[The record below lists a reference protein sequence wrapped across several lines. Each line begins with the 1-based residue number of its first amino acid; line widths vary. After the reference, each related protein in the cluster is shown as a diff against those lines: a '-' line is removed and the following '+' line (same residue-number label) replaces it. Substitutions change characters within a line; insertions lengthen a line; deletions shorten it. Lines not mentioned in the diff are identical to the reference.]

1 MNTQLDVTLQTRK
14 ILFKIL
20 NNTSRE
26 DLLTIPDGFRNNIWW
41 NIAHVVVTQQL
52 LVYKNSGLSM
62 KISQELVDKYRKGT
76 VPEGVPTDEDIDEV
90 SGFLYATIEWTM
102 EDLENGLF
110 KEYNEYPTSAG
121 VTLKN
126 FDDATTFN
134 LFHEGLHLGAILSLK
149 KALMK

>member
-20 NNTSRE
+20 NSTSRE
-26 DLLTIPDGFRNNIWW
+26 DLLTIPDGFRNNICW

-62 KISQELVDKYRKGT
+62 KISQKLVDKYRKGT

-102 EDLENGLF
+102 EDLEN
-110 KEYNEYPTSAG
+110 
-121 VTLKN
+121 
-126 FDDATTFN
+126 
-134 LFHEGLHLGAILSLK
+134 
-149 KALMK
+149 